1 MILKDYKKFKLPDT
15 PGVYFFK
22 DKKKIL
28 YIGKATSLKSRT
40 RSYFNKD
47 AVEARGPKIEMMVEE
62 ANKVEWRETDS
73 VLEALILEMFL
84 IKKYKPPYN
93 TRDKDDKSFLYLVIT
108 KEDFPRVLL
117 TRGKMLRDD
126 EPKDFQVDEIY
137 GPFPQA
143 YDAKEALRLI
153 RRLLPYRDTCQPGQ
167 IRPCFNAQIGL
178 CPGVCEDRVTKEEY
192 AKTIKNIKLFFEG
205 EKQKVIKNL
214 EKEMMNL
221 AKKQEFEEAAKVR
234 RSLFGLKHIQ
244 DVSLIREYDHQIEK
258 MRTRIEAYD
267 IAHTAGK
274 ETTGAMVVW
283 QNGELDK
290 NEYRKFRLR
299 GFEGGGNDDPANLQE
314 VLKRRF
320 NHPEW
325 PSPELIVVDGSKIQV
340 NAAEKVLTDLGLPI
354 EVVGVTKDE
363 RHKATSFVGSAE
375 TIEKFRKEIVL
386 INSEA
391 HRFALD
397 YHRKLRG
404 RMIK

>member
-1 MILKDYKKFKLPDT
+1 MILKDYKKYKLPDI

-22 DKKKIL
+22 NRKKIL

-40 RSYFNKD
+40 RSYFNHD
-47 AVEARGPKIEMMVEE
+47 AVKARGPKIEMMVAE
-62 ANKVEWRETDS
+62 ADHLEWRETDS

-93 TRDKDDKSFLYLVIT
+93 TRDKDDKSFLYVVIT

-117 TRGKMLRDD
+117 TRGKMLRDS
-126 EPKDFQVDEIY
+126 ESKDFEIDEIY
-137 GPFPQA
+137 GPFPHA
-143 YDAKEALRLI
+143 YEAKEALKLI
-153 RRLLPYRDTCQPGQ
+153 RRLFPYRDKCLPGQ

-178 CPGVCEDRVTKEEY
+178 CPGVCEGKITKEEY

-205 EKQKVIKNL
+205 EKKKVIKNL
-214 EKEMMNL
+214 EKEMMRL
-221 AKKQEFEEAAKVR
+221 AKEKKFEEAAKAR
-234 RSLFGLKHIQ
+234 HSLFGLKHIQ
-244 DVSLIREYDHQIEK
+244 DVSLIREYDSQIQK

-267 IAHTAGK
+267 IAHTAGQK
-274 ETTGAMVVW
+274 TVGALVVW

-299 GFEGGGNDDPANLQE
+299 GWEGRGNDDSANLTE
-314 VLKRRF
+314 ILKRRF
-320 NHPEW
+320 VHTEW
-325 PSPELIVVDGSKIQV
+325 PTPELVVVDGGKIQV

-354 EVVGVTKDE
+354 EIVGVTKDE

-375 TIEKFRKEIVL
+375 IVEKFRKEIVL

-391 HRFALD
+391 HRFALE

-404 RMIK
+404 RMLK